1 MKGNKA
7 MFELNTMSG
16 DERKKVKV
24 SITIDVEMLIGGE
37 DTDDRYDSVKEM
49 IGDHYDDI
57 VSSLVFGS
65 GVNDIKIS
73 SFEEEST

>member
-37 DTDDRYDSVKEM
+37 DTYDRYDSVKEM